1 MDENAAR
8 DISEEESPEEYH
20 DVKTLLSWTAPGR
33 PFRKKN
39 REFYLSALLIF
50 FLVEV
55 IAFLFGQFQL
65 MLAVAAITFLSLTL
79 ATVPP
84 KNFHYRISTEGVKIE
99 DHFYIWGELYDFFF
113 KKIDR
118 VDTLIIRTEA
128 LIPGE
133 LKLTLGDIPKDHA
146 RRVLVSF
153 LPYREVVRET
163 FMEKAGDWLSRNFP
177 LDRA

>member
-1 MDENAAR
+1 MEER
-8 DISEEESPEEYH
+8 ISQPHEEEYPQY
-20 DVKTLLSWTAPGR
+20 DVRTLLSWTAPGR
-33 PFRKKN
+33 PFRKKS

-65 MLAVAAITFLSLTL
+65 MLAVTAVTFLAITL

-84 KNFHYRISTEGVKIE
+84 KDFHYKISTEGVKIE
-99 DHFYIWGELYDFFF
+99 DHYYIWGELYDFYF
-113 KKIDR
+113 KRIDK
-118 VDTLIIRTEA
+118 VETLIIRTEA

-133 LKLTLGDIPKDHA
+133 LRLTLGNISRDHA
-146 RRVLVSF
+146 RQILVNF
-153 LPYREVVRET
+153 LPYREVVHGS
-163 FMEKAGDWLSRNFP
+163 FMDRAGEWLSKNFP